1 MTEPITRHG
10 SVRSR
15 LNLLTHTKKDP
26 LDTIMDSLADFHFYL
41 SRRQNYLKP
50 TDYGR
55 KILLQGLL
63 LHLRTTYGSAREL
76 EESMAKQHLSFKPK
90 RRSRRQDNNGSS
102 PTA

>member
-1 MTEPITRHG
+1 MAEPITRHG

-26 LDTIMDSLADFHFYL
+26 LDTAMDVLADMHYYF

-50 TDYGR
+50 TDYKR
-55 KILLQGLL
+55 KIMLQGFL

-90 RRSRRQDNNGSS
+90 RRSRRNENGSS